1 MHDLLNSAGGRWG
14 ARGKKQ
20 GMWKFSGLCALALAF
35 WVVRQ
40 TYGQAKKLVSLA
52 LNEGCAFGWRTYQ
65 HHKKYAR
72 ISRINALCERYSTPL
87 CRCHFLLTLFSYYN
101 ARQGVAQTGNR
112 GCSTDYLQK
121 LGKLVYNIG
130 KRKKMNPQT
139 LFRAGRASP
148 LQRRRLRVFA
158 GV

>member
-1 MHDLLNSAGGRWG
+1 MISSILLAGGG
-14 ARGKKQ
+14 GT
-20 GMWKFSGLCALALAF
+20 
-35 WVVRQ
+35 RQ
-40 TYGQAKKLVSLA
+40 ETGNVEIQWPLRSCSRLLGSTTYGQAKKLVSLA
-52 LNEGCAFGWRTYQ
+52 LKEGCAFGWRTYQ

-101 ARQGVAQTGNR
+101 ARQDVAQTGNR